1 MENARRPGTQSAYNS
16 PWGKWVGWCG
26 PREISPF
33 QATVADITN
42 FPADMI
48 ENGTEYSTLNV
59 YRSALSAYH
68 PEIQGHKVGQH
79 PLVVQF
85 MKGAFNMNPPKPR
98 YSTTWSVDKVLSHI
112 KDLGQN
118 EHLSLKLLTRK
129 LAMLM
134 ALTSEG
140 RAQELHC
147 LDPTLMHDHGH
158 HVVFPLGKLTK
169 ALRPSKSQI
178 ELKFMQFEADPH
190 LDEVVCL
197 RHYLQ
202 VTDPFRDSP
211 EKQKHMFLGFS
222 TPHNP
227 VVTCTISRWLME
239 LMGAAGIDTSV
250 YKGHSVRGAATS
262 KAKTL
267 GLSSAQ
273 IIARAIDQGWKP
285 FTSFIIKGCLMKFK
299 TKSFCF
305 KRCNITSI

>member
-1 MENARRPGTQSAYNS
+1 
-16 PWGKWVGWCG
+16 
-26 PREISPF
+26 
-33 QATVADITN
+33 
-42 FPADMI
+42 MI
-48 ENGTEYSTLNV
+48 ENGMEYSTLNV

-68 PEIQGHKVGQH
+68 PEIQGHTVGQH

-98 YSTTWSVDKVLSHI
+98 YSTTWSVDKVLNHI

-118 EHLSLKLLTRK
+118 EHLSLKLLTMK

-134 ALTSEG
+134 ALTSAG
-140 RAQELHC
+140 MAQELHC

-158 HVVFPLGKLTK
+158 QVVFPLGKLTK
-169 ALRPSKSQI
+169 ALRPSKPQI

-190 LDEVVCL
+190 LDVVACL

-202 VTDPFRDSP
+202 VTPDPFRDSP
-211 EKQKHMFLGFS
+211 EKQKHLFHCFS

-227 VVTCTISRWLME
+227 VVTCTISRWLKE

-273 IIARAIDQGWKP
+273 ISARANWSRVETFHK
-285 FTSFIIKGCLMKFK
+285 FYYKGMSDEFQNKVLLL
-299 TKSFCF
+299 
-305 KRCNITSI
+305 